1 MKVIITDCDHDSIDI
16 EKKVFADAGM
26 EVELKQAI
34 TETASF
40 TDLPEIL
47 VEEYNDGYEFNM
59 MTWVHKGKVHVI
71 SIADREKTDIGPG
84 EIPISTRNV
93 YPSCLYE
100 QVVTPATDME
110 PKGNVV
116 ALVAGH
122 FADRMPSEDWMII
135 DDGRGLGVIHPKNEP
150 FYVTEFRA
158 EEMERLR
165 QTEQQEDLYTKMWKE
180 FFYTIAVEK
189 RENPGCQRNMFPLR
203 YRKHVTEFL

>member
-1 MKVIITDCDHDSIDI
+1 M
-16 EKKVFADAGM
+16 G
-26 EVELKQAI
+26 
-34 TETASF
+34 
-40 TDLPEIL
+40 
-47 VEEYNDGYEFNM
+47 
-59 MTWVHKGKVHVI
+59 GKVTECL
-71 SIADREKTDIGPG
+71 REESVMQIFELSRQVSNERHFFREFLRFTRIEPG
-84 EIPISTRNV
+84 IYV
-93 YPSCLYE
+93 
-100 QVVTPATDME
+100 AHME

>member
-1 MKVIITDCDHDSIDI
+1 MAPAASMWYTILKNW
-16 EKKVFADAGM
+16 
-26 EVELKQAI
+26 KQAI

-100 QVVTPATDME
+100 QVVAPATDLLQCYADKTGQKE
-110 PKGNVV
+110 G
-116 ALVAGH
+116 ALSMQ
-122 FADRMPSEDWMII
+122 F
-135 DDGRGLGVIHPKNEP
+135 
-150 FYVTEFRA
+150 F
-158 EEMERLR
+158 
-165 QTEQQEDLYTKMWKE
+165 WKPE
-180 FFYTIAVEK
+180 TASRSV
-189 RENPGCQRNMFPLR
+189 RSQPDSSAMSTN
-203 YRKHVTEFL
+203 